1 MTLNFNMSHY
11 RYSGHPALVQAARM
25 PRSTDLPDVLRML
38 ARRNAHDISE
48 RRFHYDV
55 DRLIE
60 VLEMA
65 GNVREWT
72 RSLWGKS
79 AERPDYRYPYRS
91 TDGRENPDAGRVE
104 LRVLRGGAF
113 EHVRRAC
120 GVPLATRTTRAV
132 RSGTSGFGWWCAQ
145 LLSCWRSGL

>member
-1 MTLNFNMSHY
+1 
-11 RYSGHPALVQAARM
+11 M

-38 ARRNAHDISE
+38 ARRNAHEISE

-60 VLEMA
+60 VLGMA

-91 TDGRENPDAGRVE
+91 TDGRENPDAGREE

-113 EHVRRAC
+113 EHVRR
-120 GVPLATRTTRAV
+120 GVRGAARDAHGPGSSLGDLGFRVVV
-132 RSGTSGFGWWCAQ
+132 RPAS
-145 LLSCWRSGL
+145 